1 MGIYQNIY
9 DIIHTYIF
17 GGVQMSSNMELVC
30 ILIATIG
37 CVFLISIPFLL
48 VWKLI
53 LTITR

>member
-1 MGIYQNIY
+1 MGIYQGIY

-37 CVFLISIPFLL
+37 CLFLISIPFLL

-53 LTITR
+53 LTISR

>member
-1 MGIYQNIY
+1 MNIYQSLF

-17 GGVQMSSNMELVC
+17 GGVEMSSNMELVC

-37 CVFLISIPFLL
+37 CLFLICIPFLL

>member
-1 MGIYQNIY
+1 MGIYQGIY

-17 GGVQMSSNMELVC
+17 GGVAMSSNMELVC
-30 ILIATIG
+30 ILIATIC
-37 CVFLISIPFLL
+37 CVFFISIPFLL